1 MRISSKGRY
10 AIAAMITMSLEQ
22 NGTDPI
28 TILSISEKLG
38 ISKIYLE
45 QVFSLLKKAGLV
57 NSIKGAQGGYKL
69 ADTPERIAVGEILHA
84 VEQGLFE
91 KTERSVSGAGEEAAV
106 EDVMETMIW
115 NPLDQ
120 SVAALLSQISL
131 SQLAEEV
138 KKQQQGSANMY
149 YI

>member
-57 NSIKGAQGGYKL
+57 NSVKGAQGGYKL

-106 EDVMETMIW
+106 EDVMETLIW

>member
-10 AIAAMITMSLEQ
+10 AVAAMITMSLEQ

-120 SVAALLSQISL
+120 SVAALLRQISL